1 MISIDSILLRPLVS
15 IGKFVFAGSIF
26 SFKCGVK
33 KSLGLVSALV
43 VENYFRLTKQRLTP
57 TEKNSSIFDREKDV
71 ILYVNSRMESY

>member
-1 MISIDSILLRPLVS
+1 MISIDSILLRSLVS

-33 KSLGLVSALV
+33 KSLGLVLALV

-57 TEKNSSIFDREKDV
+57 TEKNSSIFDREK
-71 ILYVNSRMESY
+71 RM